1 MQVIKSL
8 TASQPALAVISR
20 DRVRLRA
27 EPSDIMVLD
36 YLIRFVNADG
46 TNVEGFAPG
55 YTIGFERDH
64 WGGAIWAKAYLPDG
78 TEVHFI
84 PRLDDVHGK
93 NYVLDVASG
102 YTLSMEPAAD

>member
-55 YTIGFERDH
+55 YTIVNVAANYTINENLKVFARADNLFDLRYQDPTGFLRP
-64 WGGAIWAKAYLPDG
+64 GLGVYAG
-78 TEVHFI
+78 VRMT
-84 PRLDDVHGK
+84 
-93 NYVLDVASG
+93 N
-102 YTLSMEPAAD
+102 